1 MAGFLNRKLKNWTA
15 DQQTAEP
22 LETLR
27 ICKYVYFAHWV
38 KYKDLH
44 GNEHSRFQSLKDLV

>member
-1 MAGFLNRKLKNWTA
+1 MVGFLNRKLKNWTV

-27 ICKYVYFAHWV
+27 ICKYAHVAHWV
-38 KYKDLH
+38 KHKDLH
-44 GNEHSRFQSLKDLV
+44 GNEDSRSQSFKDLV

>member
-1 MAGFLNRKLKNWTA
+1 MAGFLNKKLKNW
-15 DQQTAEP
+15 TAEP

-27 ICKYVYFAHWV
+27 ICKYAHVPHWV

-44 GNEHSRFQSLKDLV
+44 GNEHSRSQSFKDLV

>member
-1 MAGFLNRKLKNWTA
+1 MVGFLNRKLKNWTA

-27 ICKYVYFAHWV
+27 ICKYAHVAHWV
-38 KYKDLH
+38 KHKDLR
-44 GNEHSRFQSLKDLV
+44 GNEDSRSQSFKDLV